1 MYLVAITAVD
11 GGNCGKGRKF
21 QGLDFSC
28 VNDRSGENCPASGLS
43 YLCSA
48 KITELDK
55 KIKVGIVS
63 YRNTRPLIYG
73 LQHTALSNDIELI
86 EDIPARLADKLKTG
100 EIDLGLVPVAVIPQ
114 LGEYHIIG
122 DYCIG
127 TEGEVASVC
136 LFSEVPL
143 NEITRVY
150 LDYQSRSSVA
160 LLQWL
165 MRESW
170 GIFPEII
177 QAEDESYREEIKGT
191 TAGLVIGDRA
201 LEQRLISTYIYD
213 LGAEWRAITGLP
225 FVFAAWV
232 STKSLPESFVQRFN
246 EANAAGIPRI
256 DEIVAANPFPVY
268 DLRKYYTLNLSYQLD
283 ERKRKGLELFLS
295 YLQREKEEPVAEIK
309 EF

>member
-1 MYLVAITAVD
+1 MHLVTITAVD
-11 GGNCGKGRKF
+11 GGDCGKGRKF

-143 NEITRVY
+143 DEITRVY

-232 STKSLPESFVQRFN
+232 STKFLPASFVQRFN
-246 EANAAGIPRI
+246 EANAAGIPLI

-268 DLRKYYTLNLSYQLD
+268 DLRKYYTLNLSYHLD

-295 YLQREKEEPVAEIK
+295 YLKKDNEQPVEA
-309 EF
+309 